1 MAVTK
6 ISCPGCG
13 ANLSPTAGLRG
24 QKCEYCGTA
33 VSFDQPPPPKAKEP
47 ARVSV
52 PQTSAKLD
60 AAAASAK
67 AAATASKAIG
77 RVLVSV
83 FFSIIV
89 VGGGIVY
96 AVFMI
101 LSKSGV
107 DVSDALEAANVN
119 IPVFSKDR
127 SEIPGLGGLGG
138 LGGFTLWDSVGG
150 RPLALEVQGKPAFI
164 GRIRQKPDD
173 SLNFVAVD
181 GATGEILYTVG
192 PFASYSDG
200 YRNTYV
206 AVAGDRLAVSDHEA
220 KLHLVDAGSGA
231 TVKTLE
237 LKDRVKTLC
246 GAADGSTFWLEQVDK
261 RHFLVDPQSGA
272 LSEGKRPGGCVA
284 TTDDE
289 GLDRKERKELRR
301 FDRKLDDFKATG
313 LVEDGEWTIVAG
325 YKSPGTAVPKA
336 AGFDADGEVAWT
348 IDVPAI
354 DPLRA
359 RERSNQHD
367 AAAKGRYFTI
377 YGEGQKTWHVTA
389 IDATSGDRIWDER
402 LRTIFAV
409 DKIDGLYA
417 TEDFVLV
424 VRTSSLEIL
433 DPATG
438 ELRGTV
444 GRETYED

>member
-24 QKCEYCGTA
+24 HKCEYCGTA
-33 VSFDQPPPPKAKEP
+33 VSIDQPPPAKVKEP
-47 ARVSV
+47 KRVRV
-52 PQTSAKLD
+52 PQTSATLD
-60 AAAASAK
+60 AATTSAK
-67 AAATASKAIG
+67 AAVSASKSVG
-77 RVLVSV
+77 RVLLSV
-83 FFSIIV
+83 FFSIV
-89 VGGGIVY
+89 VLGGGILY
-96 AVFMI
+96 AVFTI

-107 DVSDALEAANVN
+107 DVSDALKAANVN
-119 IPVFSKDR
+119 IPVFSKER
-127 SEIPGLGGLGG
+127 SELPGLGG

-150 RPLALEVQGKPAFI
+150 RPLALEVEGKPAFI

-181 GATGEILYTVG
+181 GTTGEILYTVG
-192 PFASYSDG
+192 PFADYSDG

-237 LKDRVKTLC
+237 LKDRVKSLC
-246 GAADGSTFWLEQVDK
+246 GAADGSTFWIEQVDK
-261 RHFLVDPQSGA
+261 RRFLVDPQTGT
-272 LSEGKRPGGCVA
+272 LGEGKRPDGCVGA
-284 TTDDE
+284 TDDDD
-289 GLDRKERKELRR
+289 LDRKERRELRR
-301 FDRKLDDFKATG
+301 FDRKLDDFKATDM
-313 LVEDGEWTIVAG
+313 VEDGEWTIVAG
-325 YKSPGTAVPKA
+325 YKNPGTAVPKA
-336 AGFDADGEVAWT
+336 AGINADGEVAWT
-348 IDVPAI
+348 IDVPTI

-359 RERSNQHD
+359 RERSNQHN
-367 AAAKGRYFTI
+367 AAAQGRYFTI
-377 YGEGQKTWHVTA
+377 YGEGQKTWHVAA
-389 IDATSGDRIWDER
+389 IDATSGDRIWDQR

-424 VRTSSLEIL
+424 VRTSSLEIH

-438 ELRGTV
+438 KLRGTI
-444 GRETYED
+444 GREAYED